1 LRYPQL
7 CWLVKVL
14 SFCGL
19 DGRALTRFVP
29 LSPGCLYKE
38 AKMAVNPIPEGY
50 HSVTPYLIVKGAAKA
65 IDYYKRVF
73 GATEIMRMP
82 GPNGTVGHAEI
93 KVGDSVIMLADEQ
106 QGNFRSPEGLG
117 GSPVS
122 LMVYVEDVD
131 STFKQAISNGAKET
145 RAVQD
150 QFYGDRSGNLVD
162 PFGHVWTVATHKE
175 DVSEEEMK
183 RRMSAMKQTA

>member
-1 LRYPQL
+1 MS
-7 CWLVKVL
+7 VK
-14 SFCGL
+14 
-19 DGRALTRFVP
+19 
-29 LSPGCLYKE
+29 
-38 AKMAVNPIPEGY
+38 PIPEGY

-65 IDYYKRVF
+65 IDYYKKVF
-73 GATEIMRMP
+73 GATETMRIP
-82 GPNGTVGHAEI
+82 GPNGTVMHAEI
-93 KVGDSVIMLADEQ
+93 KIGDSVIMLADEQ

-131 STFKQAISNGAKET
+131 KTFKQAISSGAKET

-175 DVSEEEMK
+175 DVSEAEMQ
-183 RRMSAMKQTA
+183 RRMSVMQKTA

>member
-1 LRYPQL
+1 
-7 CWLVKVL
+7 
-14 SFCGL
+14 
-19 DGRALTRFVP
+19 
-29 LSPGCLYKE
+29 
-38 AKMAVNPIPEGY
+38 MAVKPIPEGY
-50 HSVTPYLIVKGAAKA
+50 HSVTPYVIVRGAAKA
-65 IDYYKRVF
+65 IDYYKKVF

-93 KVGDSVIMLADEQ
+93 KIGDSPIMLADEQ
-106 QGNFRSPEGLG
+106 QGNYRSPEGFG

-131 STFKQAISNGAKET
+131 KTFKQAVSNGAKEV

-175 DVSEEEMK
+175 DVSEAEMQ
-183 RRMSAMKQTA
+183 RRMAALPKSA